1 VNNGYS
7 AKKNPL
13 NSKTQGVNLLASVL
27 TAPLNQITRE
37 SSSFG
42 HVRILL
48 DNWPKRQPLS
58 GTKAHRVCLKK
69 SAGIEKTDSLITD
82 QQYRTARTMVNN
94 EAANALL

>member
-1 VNNGYS
+1 M
-7 AKKNPL
+7 K
-13 NSKTQGVNLLASVL
+13 QGVSILASVL
-27 TAPLNQITRE
+27 TAPLNQINTE

-69 SAGIEKTDSLITD
+69 SAGIE
-82 QQYRTARTMVNN
+82 YRTARTMVNN